1 MGERKRCLSCNKA
14 KLGNLSLI
22 RSFTHSLLIQLKI
35 LIIEDERKLARF
47 IKQGLEQHG
56 HIADLTYSGS
66 EGLDH
71 IAGGLYD
78 LVLLD
83 LMLPGQTGFDV
94 LRNLRAY
101 GLAVP
106 VMILSALSDPDKVVQ
121 GLDLG
126 AVDYLRKP
134 FDFNELL
141 ARIRVLQRR
150 STTGDDVVLR
160 VADLEMRLISHEVVK
175 NKTTLDLTNRE
186 FALLELLMRK
196 AGQLVTKNE
205 IAEKVWA
212 VDFDMGSNV
221 IEVHIYQLRKK
232 LDSIGATGLIETL
245 IGRGYRLKTL

>member
-1 MGERKRCLSCNKA
+1 M
-14 KLGNLSLI
+14 KLASTCDTG
-22 RSFTHSLLIQLKI
+22 RSIFCMKI

-47 IKQGLEQHG
+47 MKQGLEQHG
-56 HIADLTYSGS
+56 HVADLAYSGS
-66 EGLDH
+66 EGLNH
-71 IAGGLYD
+71 VAGGLYD

-83 LMLPGQTGFDV
+83 LMLPGQTGFEV
-94 LRNLRAY
+94 LKNLRAF

-106 VMILSALSDPDKVVQ
+106 VMILSALSDPDKVVE

-150 STTGDDVVLR
+150 TQTGDSVVLR
-160 VADLEMRLISHEVVK
+160 LDDLEMRLVSHEVFKANVK
-175 NKTTLDLTNRE
+175 LELTNRE
-186 FALLELLMRK
+186 FALLELLLRR

-212 VDFDMGSNV
+212 VDYDMGSNV
-221 IEVHIYQLRKK
+221 IEVHIYQLRRK
-232 LDSIGATGLIETL
+232 LDALGTRGLIETI
-245 IGRGYRLKTL
+245 IGRGYRLKSA

>member
-1 MGERKRCLSCNKA
+1 M
-14 KLGNLSLI
+14 
-22 RSFTHSLLIQLKI
+22 KI

-56 HIADLTYSGS
+56 HVADLTYSGS

-83 LMLPGQTGFDV
+83 LMLPGQTGFEV
-94 LRNLRAY
+94 LQNLRAF

-106 VMILSALSDPDKVVQ
+106 VMILSALSDPDKVIQ

-150 STTGDDVVLR
+150 STTSDNVVLR
-160 VADLEMRLISHEVVK
+160 MADLEMRLVSHEVMK
-175 NKTTLDLTNRE
+175 NGTTLDLTNRE
-186 FALLELLMRK
+186 FALLELLMRRT
-196 AGQLVTKNE
+196 GQVVTKNE
-205 IAEKVWA
+205 IAEKIWE
-212 VDFDMGSNV
+212 VDYDMGSNV

-232 LDSIGATGLIETL
+232 LDATGATGLIETF
-245 IGRGYRLKTL
+245 IGRGYRLKTA

>member
-1 MGERKRCLSCNKA
+1 MGRNPCGL
-14 KLGNLSLI
+14 
-22 RSFTHSLLIQLKI
+22 HSSTIVKI
-35 LIIEDERKLARF
+35 LVIEDERKLARF

-56 HIADLTYSGS
+56 HVADLTHSGS
-66 EGLDH
+66 EGLDQ

-83 LMLPGQTGFDV
+83 LMLPGQTGFEV
-94 LRNLRAY
+94 LHNLRAF
-101 GLAVP
+101 GLTVP

-141 ARIRVLQRR
+141 ARIRVLQRK
-150 STTGDDVVLR
+150 SATSNDVVLR
-160 VADLEMRLISHEVVK
+160 VSDLEMHLIAHQVVK
-175 NKTTLDLTNRE
+175 NKITLDLTNRE

-232 LDSIGATGLIETL
+232 LDAFGTTGLIETL
-245 IGRGYRLKTL
+245 IGRGYRLKTA